1 MAALIN
7 LLVSPPLRRA
17 TTVTYAR
24 WQRCEARTA
33 TSTELD
39 MPHRLMPQNWP
50 VQVAA
55 VVRRASVL
63 GAADPGR
70 IRLRSAAATTFSL
83 LLAIGAMLVFTRAAG
98 QPVTVAML
106 GAVVAM
112 QASAA
117 VKDRD
122 QRSRNITTLLLF
134 FPAIGAMALAA
145 FLVPH
150 GKIVDVGFIAVLF
163 AAVWVRRYGPR
174 GNALGMVAFISY
186 FFVMFLRTPVHQIP
200 VLAVAVAVGIVSSLL
215 VHVLLFPERP
225 RVEARRLLSALR
237 AASLSTLDVATRR
250 GEVSVEVARH
260 QLDQLG
266 ETALLI
272 DDWLD
277 RHEAAKSL
285 SVTSKDLALRVF
297 EAQIMLEQAASFLW
311 WLDQDEPWPDGLVDA
326 VAALRICLDNN
337 PTDEQLRQAR
347 RMGAA
352 AADKADLSTSAGVA
366 TVTAY
371 RAMQAHLAIHHIT
384 TNARGISD
392 DDIAAAETDGDD
404 DHDTP
409 QGLNPSTKA
418 AIQVAVATSAATVL
432 GNLIS
437 PDRGY
442 WAVLTAFLVFTGV
455 STRGE
460 ILSRAGHRIVGT
472 IAGVV
477 AGVLLAAEIGRNPAL
492 QIVVLVVCV
501 FFAFYLATVAY
512 FWLTFFVTVLLAML
526 YGLLGNF
533 SAQVLEVRI
542 AETAVGSLV
551 GIASAYFV
559 FSTKTRAT
567 FAEKVTDYL
576 DQMERVID
584 TAVTAVL
591 TAGDAGDL
599 VVDTRRMDNSL
610 KAAITAGK
618 PLQMGPVSELRHGV
632 RRLMRGLQ
640 VANRSAHA
648 LARAGVT
655 ASHAGQPPDGADDA
669 LHQAAARADEA
680 IARVRRLIAGE
691 DVGAEKRSDAAV
703 FDVGLPEMRPGP
715 VRASVRALNMLD
727 RALTEV
733 TSRV

>member
-1 MAALIN
+1 MQLSAA
-7 LLVSPPLRRA
+7 
-17 TTVTYAR
+17 
-24 WQRCEARTA
+24 
-33 TSTELD
+33 
-39 MPHRLMPQNWP
+39 
-50 VQVAA
+50 
-55 VVRRASVL
+55 VRRASVL
-63 GAADPGR
+63 RAADPGR

-83 LLAIGAMLVFTRAAG
+83 LLAMGAMLAFTRAAG

-112 QASAA
+112 QASAS

-122 QRSRNITTLLLF
+122 QRSRNITTVLLF
-134 FPAIGAMALAA
+134 LPSIGAIALAA
-145 FLVPH
+145 FLGQH
-150 GKIVDVGFIAVLF
+150 GIIADIGFIVVLF

-174 GNALGMVAFISY
+174 GNALGMIAFISY
-186 FFVMFLRTPVHQIP
+186 FFALFLRIPVQHIP
-200 VLAVAVAVGIVSSLL
+200 VLAVAVAVGIISSLL

-237 AASLSTLDVATRR
+237 AASISTLDVVTQRDQFSAD
-250 GEVSVEVARH
+250 EARY

-311 WLDQDEPWPDGLVDA
+311 WLDQDEPWPDGLCDA
-326 VAALRICLDNN
+326 VAALRLCLDNN
-337 PTDEQLRQAR
+337 PTEEQLRHAR

-352 AADKADLSTSAGVA
+352 AEEKADLSTSAGVT

-384 TNARGISD
+384 TNARGICD
-392 DDIAAAETDGDD
+392 DDIAASSDD
-404 DHDTP
+404 DDDADDGADAP
-409 QGLNPSTKA
+409 SGLDPNTKA

-432 GNLIS
+432 GELIS
-437 PDRGY
+437 PDRWY

-455 STRGE
+455 TTRGE

-472 IAGVV
+472 VVGVV
-477 AGVLLAAEIGRNPAL
+477 AGVLLAAEIGRHPAI

-501 FFAFYLATVAY
+501 FFSFYLATVAY

-533 SAQVLEVRI
+533 SPQVLELRI
-542 AETAVGSLV
+542 AETAAGSLV

-567 FAEKVTDYL
+567 FAEKVDVYL
-576 DQMERVID
+576 DHMEQLID

-591 TAGDAGDL
+591 SAGDATDL
-599 VVDTRRMDNSL
+599 VVDTRRLDNAL
-610 KAAITAGK
+610 KEAITAGK
-618 PLQMGPVSELRHGV
+618 PLQMGPLSELRRGV
-632 RRLMRGLQ
+632 KRLMRGLQ

-655 ASHAGQPPDGADDA
+655 ASHGGPAPDGADDA
-669 LHQAAARADEA
+669 LHRAAARALHA
-680 IARVRRLIAGE
+680 IAGIRKLIAG
-691 DVGAEKRSDAAV
+691 DDADPREKRSDAAL
-703 FDVGLPEMRPGP
+703 FDIGMSEMRPGP
-715 VRASVRALNMLD
+715 VRAAVRALNILD
-727 RALTEV
+727 RTLSEV
-733 TSRV
+733 TTRV

>member
-1 MAALIN
+1 
-7 LLVSPPLRRA
+7 
-17 TTVTYAR
+17 
-24 WQRCEARTA
+24 
-33 TSTELD
+33 
-39 MPHRLMPQNWP
+39 
-50 VQVAA
+50 VQLAA

-63 GAADPGR
+63 NAADPGR

-83 LLAIGAMLVFTRAAG
+83 LLAIGAMLAFTRAAG

-122 QRSRNITTLLLF
+122 QRSRNITTVLLF

-145 FLVPH
+145 VLTPH

-237 AASLSTLDVATRR
+237 TASLSTLDVATRR
-250 GEVSVEVARH
+250 GQVSVDVARH
-260 QLDQLG
+260 ELDQLG

-311 WLDQDEPWPDGLVDA
+311 WLDQDEPWPEGLVDA

-337 PTDEQLRQAR
+337 PTDEQLRRAR
-347 RMGAA
+347 RMGAV

-392 DDIAAAETDGDD
+392 DDIAAAAAETDGDD
-404 DHDTP
+404 GQDAP
-409 QGLNPSTKA
+409 SGLNPSTKA

-551 GIASAYFV
+551 GIASAYFI

-567 FAEKVTDYL
+567 FAAKVTDYL

-599 VVDTRRMDNSL
+599 VADTRRMDNAL
-610 KAAITAGK
+610 KEAVTAGK
-618 PLQMGPVSELRHGV
+618 PLQMGPLSELRHGV

-655 ASHAGQPPDGADDA
+655 AAHGAQVPDGADEA
-669 LHQAAARADEA
+669 LHQAAARAGA
-680 IARVRRLIAGE
+680 AVAGIRKLVAG
-691 DVGAEKRSDAAV
+691 DDPNTSGKRSDPAL

-715 VRASVRALNMLD
+715 VRASVRALNVID

-733 TSRV
+733 TVRM

>member
-1 MAALIN
+1 MQL
-7 LLVSPPLRRA
+7 S
-17 TTVTYAR
+17 
-24 WQRCEARTA
+24 
-33 TSTELD
+33 
-39 MPHRLMPQNWP
+39 
-50 VQVAA
+50 AA
-55 VVRRASVL
+55 VNRASVL
-63 GAADPGR
+63 TAADPGR

-83 LLAIGAMLVFTRAAG
+83 MLAIGVMLAFTRVAG

-122 QRSRNITTLLLF
+122 QRSRNITTVLLF
-134 FPAIGAMALAA
+134 LPAIGAITLAA
-145 FLVPH
+145 FLGPH
-150 GKIVDVGFIAVLF
+150 GKIADVGFIAVLF

-186 FFVMFLRTPVHQIP
+186 FFALFLRTPLHQMP
-200 VLAVAVAVGIVSSLL
+200 MLAVAVAVGITSSLL

-237 AASLSTLDVATRR
+237 AASTAALDVAVTQR
-250 GEVSVEVARH
+250 GVVEVEVLRRR
-260 QLDQLG
+260 LDQLG

-277 RHEAAKSL
+277 RHEAANSL

-311 WLDQDEPWPDGLVDA
+311 WLDQDQPWPDGLRDA
-326 VAALRICLDNN
+326 VAALQICLMNN
-337 PTDEQLRQAR
+337 PTVKQLRQAR

-352 AADKADLSTSAGVA
+352 AADQADLSTSAGLA

-384 TNARGISD
+384 TNARGLSD
-392 DDIAAAETDGDD
+392 EDIADAGVHQEDGDD
-404 DHDTP
+404 SEEAPT
-409 QGLNPSTKA
+409 GLNPSTKA

-432 GNLIS
+432 GELIS
-437 PDRGY
+437 PDRWY

-455 STRGE
+455 TTRGE
-460 ILSRAGHRIVGT
+460 ILTRAGHRIVGT
-472 IAGVV
+472 VVGVV
-477 AGVLLAAEIGRNPAL
+477 AGVVLAAVIGRNPPV
-492 QIVVLVVCV
+492 QIAVLLVCV
-501 FFAFYLATVAY
+501 FFAFYLVAVAY

-533 SAQVLEVRI
+533 SLQVLEVRI
-542 AETAVGSLV
+542 AETAAGGLV
-551 GIASAYFV
+551 GIASAYFI

-567 FAEKVTDYL
+567 FVDKVDDYLGQMEKV
-576 DQMERVID
+576 IN
-584 TAVTAVL
+584 TAVAEVL
-591 TAGDAGDL
+591 APDDASDL
-599 VVDTRRMDNSL
+599 VADTRRMDNAL

-618 PLQMGPVSELRHGV
+618 PLQMGPLSELRHGV

-640 VANRSAHA
+640 IANRSAHA

-655 ASHAGQPPDGADDA
+655 ASHGGALPEGAADA
-669 LHQAAARADEA
+669 LEQAVARTCDAL
-680 IARVRRLIAGE
+680 ARVRKLVAG
-691 DVGAEKRSDAAV
+691 DDLNYVEKRSEMAA
-703 FDVGLPEMRPGP
+703 FDIGMPEMRPGP
-715 VRASVRALNMLD
+715 VRAAVRSLNMLD
-727 RALTEV
+727 RALAEV
-733 TSRV
+733 TTRV

>member
-1 MAALIN
+1 MRFAA
-7 LLVSPPLRRA
+7 A
-17 TTVTYAR
+17 
-24 WQRCEARTA
+24 
-33 TSTELD
+33 
-39 MPHRLMPQNWP
+39 
-50 VQVAA
+50 
-55 VVRRASVL
+55 VRRASVL
-63 GAADPGR
+63 SAADPGR

-83 LLAIGAMLVFTRAAG
+83 LLAIGAMLAFTRAAG

-122 QRSRNITTLLLF
+122 QRSRNVTTLLLF

-200 VLAVAVAVGIVSSLL
+200 VLAVAVAVGILSSLA

-237 AASLSTLDVATRR
+237 AVSLSTLDVATRR
-250 GEVSVEVARH
+250 GEVSVDVARH

-337 PTDEQLRQAR
+337 PTDDQLRQAR
-347 RMGAA
+347 RLGAV

-392 DDIAAAETDGDD
+392 DDVAAAGTDADD
-404 DHDTP
+404 DQDAPT
-409 QGLNPSTKA
+409 GLDPSTKS

-455 STRGE
+455 TTRGE

-477 AGVLLAAEIGRNPAL
+477 AGVLLAAGIGHNPAL

-567 FAEKVTDYL
+567 FAAKVNDYL

-591 TAGDAGDL
+591 NAGDAGDL
-599 VVDTRRMDNSL
+599 VTDTRRMDNAL
-610 KAAITAGK
+610 KEAVTAGK
-618 PLQMGPVSELRHGV
+618 PLQMGPLSELRHGV

-655 ASHAGQPPDGADDA
+655 ASHVGPPPDGADDA

-680 IARVRRLIAGE
+680 IARVRRLIAGD
-691 DVGAEKRSDAAV
+691 DVRIEKRSDAAV

-715 VRASVRALNMLD
+715 VRASVRALNVID

-733 TSRV
+733 TVRV

>member
-1 MAALIN
+1 M
-7 LLVSPPLRRA
+7 
-17 TTVTYAR
+17 
-24 WQRCEARTA
+24 
-33 TSTELD
+33 
-39 MPHRLMPQNWP
+39 
-50 VQVAA
+50 
-55 VVRRASVL
+55 RRASVL
-63 GAADPGR
+63 NAADPGR

-83 LLAIGAMLVFTRAAG
+83 LLAIGAMLAFTRAAG

-145 FLVPH
+145 FLAPH

-250 GEVSVEVARH
+250 GQVSVDVARH
-260 QLDQLG
+260 ELDQLG

-311 WLDQDEPWPDGLVDA
+311 WLDQDEPWPEGLVDA
-326 VAALRICLDNN
+326 FAALRICLDNN
-337 PTDEQLRQAR
+337 PTEEQLRQAR

-371 RAMQAHLAIHHIT
+371 RALQAHLAIHHIT

-392 DDIAAAETDGDD
+392 DDIAAAAAETDGDD
-404 DHDTP
+404 GQDAP
-409 QGLNPSTKA
+409 SGLDPSTKA

-567 FAEKVTDYL
+567 FAEKVNDYL
-576 DQMERVID
+576 DHMERVID

-599 VVDTRRMDNSL
+599 VADTRRMDNAL
-610 KAAITAGK
+610 KEAVTAGK
-618 PLQMGPVSELRHGV
+618 PLQMGPLSELRHGV

-655 ASHAGQPPDGADDA
+655 ASHVGPPPEGADDA
-669 LHQAAARADEA
+669 LHQAAARAGDA
-680 IARVRRLIAGE
+680 IARVRKLVAGD
-691 DVGAEKRSDAAV
+691 DVRNEKRSEAAV

-715 VRASVRALNMLD
+715 VRASVRALNVID

-733 TSRV
+733 TVRV

>member
-1 MAALIN
+1 M
-7 LLVSPPLRRA
+7 
-17 TTVTYAR
+17 
-24 WQRCEARTA
+24 
-33 TSTELD
+33 
-39 MPHRLMPQNWP
+39 
-50 VQVAA
+50 
-55 VVRRASVL
+55 RRASVL
-63 GAADPGR
+63 NAADPGR

-83 LLAIGAMLVFTRAAG
+83 LLAIGAMLAFTRAAG

-134 FPAIGAMALAA
+134 FPAIGTMALAA
-145 FLVPH
+145 FLAPH

-200 VLAVAVAVGIVSSLL
+200 VLAVAVAVGIASSLL

-250 GEVSVEVARH
+250 GQVSVDVARH
-260 QLDQLG
+260 ELDQLG

-277 RHEAAKSL
+277 RYEAAKSL

-311 WLDQDEPWPDGLVDA
+311 WLDQDEPWPEGLVDA
-326 VAALRICLDNN
+326 VAALRICLDNS
-337 PTDEQLRQAR
+337 PTEEQLRQAR

-392 DDIAAAETDGDD
+392 DDIAAAAAAAAVEADGDD
-404 DHDTP
+404 GQDAP
-409 QGLNPSTKA
+409 SGLDPSTKA

-501 FFAFYLATVAY
+501 FFAFYLAIVAY

-567 FAEKVTDYL
+567 FVEKVNDYL
-576 DQMERVID
+576 DHMERVID

-599 VVDTRRMDNSL
+599 VADTRRMDNAL
-610 KAAITAGK
+610 KEAVTAGK
-618 PLQMGPVSELRHGV
+618 PLQMGPLSELRHGV

-655 ASHAGQPPDGADDA
+655 ASHVGPPLEGADDA
-669 LHQAAARADEA
+669 LHQAAARAVDA
-680 IARVRRLIAGE
+680 IARVRKLVAGD
-691 DVGAEKRSDAAV
+691 DVRNEKRSEAAV

-733 TSRV
+733 TTRV

>member
-1 MAALIN
+1 M
-7 LLVSPPLRRA
+7 
-17 TTVTYAR
+17 
-24 WQRCEARTA
+24 
-33 TSTELD
+33 
-39 MPHRLMPQNWP
+39 
-50 VQVAA
+50 
-55 VVRRASVL
+55 RRASVL
-63 GAADPGR
+63 NAADPGR

-83 LLAIGAMLVFTRAAG
+83 LLAIGAMLAFTRAAG

-145 FLVPH
+145 FLAPH

-200 VLAVAVAVGIVSSLL
+200 VLAVAVAVGIASSLL

-250 GEVSVEVARH
+250 GQVSVDVARH
-260 QLDQLG
+260 ELDQLG

-272 DDWLD
+272 DDWLG
-277 RHEAAKSL
+277 RYEAAKSL

-311 WLDQDEPWPDGLVDA
+311 WLDQDEPWPEGLVDA

-337 PTDEQLRQAR
+337 PTEEQLRQAR

-392 DDIAAAETDGDD
+392 DDIAAAAAETDGDD
-404 DHDTP
+404 GQDAP
-409 QGLNPSTKA
+409 SGLDPSTKA

-501 FFAFYLATVAY
+501 FFAFYLAIVAY

-567 FAEKVTDYL
+567 FAEKVNDYL
-576 DQMERVID
+576 DHMERVID

-599 VVDTRRMDNSL
+599 VADTRRMDNAL
-610 KAAITAGK
+610 KEAVTAGK
-618 PLQMGPVSELRHGV
+618 PLQMGPLSELRHGV

-655 ASHAGQPPDGADDA
+655 ASHVGPPLEGADDA
-669 LHQAAARADEA
+669 LHQAAARAVDA
-680 IARVRRLIAGE
+680 IARVRKLVAG
-691 DVGAEKRSDAAV
+691 DDAVNEKRSGAAV

-733 TSRV
+733 TTRV

>member
-1 MAALIN
+1 M
-7 LLVSPPLRRA
+7 
-17 TTVTYAR
+17 
-24 WQRCEARTA
+24 
-33 TSTELD
+33 
-39 MPHRLMPQNWP
+39 
-50 VQVAA
+50 
-55 VVRRASVL
+55 RRASVL
-63 GAADPGR
+63 NAADPGR

-83 LLAIGAMLVFTRAAG
+83 LLAIGAMLAFTRAAG

-145 FLVPH
+145 FLAPH

-250 GEVSVEVARH
+250 GQVSVDVARH
-260 QLDQLG
+260 ELDQLG

-277 RHEAAKSL
+277 RYEAAKSL

-311 WLDQDEPWPDGLVDA
+311 WLDQDEPWPEGLVDA

-337 PTDEQLRQAR
+337 PTEEQLRQAR

-392 DDIAAAETDGDD
+392 DDIAAAAAEADGDD
-404 DHDTP
+404 GQDAP
-409 QGLNPSTKA
+409 SGLDPSTKA

-567 FAEKVTDYL
+567 FAEKVNDYL
-576 DQMERVID
+576 DHMERVID

-599 VVDTRRMDNSL
+599 VADTRRMDNAL
-610 KAAITAGK
+610 KEAVTAGK
-618 PLQMGPVSELRHGV
+618 PLQMGPLSELRHGV

-655 ASHAGQPPDGADDA
+655 ASHVGPPLEGADDA
-669 LHQAAARADEA
+669 LHQAAARAVDA
-680 IARVRRLIAGE
+680 IARVRKLVAGD
-691 DVGAEKRSDAAV
+691 DVRNEKRSEAAV

-733 TSRV
+733 TTRV

>member
-1 MAALIN
+1 MQLLAA
-7 LLVSPPLRRA
+7 
-17 TTVTYAR
+17 
-24 WQRCEARTA
+24 
-33 TSTELD
+33 
-39 MPHRLMPQNWP
+39 
-50 VQVAA
+50 
-55 VVRRASVL
+55 VRRASVL
-63 GAADPGR
+63 SAADPGH

-83 LLAIGAMLVFTRAAG
+83 LLAIGAMLAFTRAAG

-145 FLVPH
+145 VLVPH

-200 VLAVAVAVGIVSSLL
+200 VLAVAVAVGILSSLA

-250 GEVSVEVARH
+250 GEVSVDVARH

-311 WLDQDEPWPDGLVDA
+311 GLDQDEPWPEGLVDA

-347 RMGAA
+347 RLGAA

-366 TVTAY
+366 TATAY

-392 DDIAAAETDGDD
+392 DDIAAAGTDADD
-404 DHDTP
+404 DQDAPT
-409 QGLNPSTKA
+409 GLNPSTKS

-455 STRGE
+455 TTRGE

-477 AGVLLAAEIGRNPAL
+477 AGVLLAAEIGHNPTL

-567 FAEKVTDYL
+567 FAAKVNDYL
-576 DQMERVID
+576 DQMERVIG

-591 TAGDAGDL
+591 DAGDAGDL
-599 VVDTRRMDNSL
+599 VADTRRMDNAL
-610 KAAITAGK
+610 KEAVTAGK
-618 PLQMGPVSELRHGV
+618 PLQMGPLSELRHGV
-632 RRLMRGLQ
+632 RRMMRGLQ

-655 ASHAGQPPDGADDA
+655 AAHGAQVPDGADEA
-669 LHQAAARADEA
+669 LHQAAARAGA
-680 IARVRRLIAGE
+680 AVAGIRKLVAG
-691 DVGAEKRSDAAV
+691 DDPNTSEKRSDTAL

-715 VRASVRALNMLD
+715 VRASVRALNVID

-733 TSRV
+733 TVRV

>member
-1 MAALIN
+1 M
-7 LLVSPPLRRA
+7 
-17 TTVTYAR
+17 
-24 WQRCEARTA
+24 
-33 TSTELD
+33 
-39 MPHRLMPQNWP
+39 
-50 VQVAA
+50 
-55 VVRRASVL
+55 RRASVL
-63 GAADPGR
+63 NAADPGR

-83 LLAIGAMLVFTRAAG
+83 LLAIGAMLAFTRAAG

-145 FLVPH
+145 FLAPH

-200 VLAVAVAVGIVSSLL
+200 VLAVAVAVGIASSLL

-250 GEVSVEVARH
+250 GQVSVDVARH
-260 QLDQLG
+260 ELDQLG

-277 RHEAAKSL
+277 RYEAAKSL

-311 WLDQDEPWPDGLVDA
+311 WLDQDEPWPEGLVDA

-337 PTDEQLRQAR
+337 PTGEQLRQAR

-392 DDIAAAETDGDD
+392 DDIAAAAAAAAVEADGDD
-404 DHDTP
+404 GQDAP
-409 QGLNPSTKA
+409 SGLDPSTKA

-567 FAEKVTDYL
+567 FVEKVNDYL
-576 DQMERVID
+576 DHMERVID

-591 TAGDAGDL
+591 IAGDAGDL
-599 VVDTRRMDNSL
+599 VADTRRMDNAL
-610 KAAITAGK
+610 KEAVTAGK
-618 PLQMGPVSELRHGV
+618 PLQMGPLSELRHGV

-655 ASHAGQPPDGADDA
+655 ASHVGPPPEGADDA
-669 LHQAAARADEA
+669 LHQAAARAVDA
-680 IARVRRLIAGE
+680 IARVRKLVAG
-691 DVGAEKRSDAAV
+691 DDAVNEKRSGAAV

-733 TSRV
+733 TTRV

>member
-1 MAALIN
+1 M
-7 LLVSPPLRRA
+7 
-17 TTVTYAR
+17 
-24 WQRCEARTA
+24 
-33 TSTELD
+33 
-39 MPHRLMPQNWP
+39 
-50 VQVAA
+50 
-55 VVRRASVL
+55 RRASVL
-63 GAADPGR
+63 NAADPGR

-83 LLAIGAMLVFTRAAG
+83 LLAIGAMLAFTRAAG

-145 FLVPH
+145 FLAPH

-250 GEVSVEVARH
+250 GQVSVDVARH
-260 QLDQLG
+260 ELDQLG

-277 RHEAAKSL
+277 RYEAAKSL

-311 WLDQDEPWPDGLVDA
+311 WLDQDEPWPEGLVDA

-337 PTDEQLRQAR
+337 PTEEQLRQAR

-392 DDIAAAETDGDD
+392 DDIAAAAAAVEADGDD
-404 DHDTP
+404 GQDAP
-409 QGLNPSTKA
+409 SGLDPSTKA

-567 FAEKVTDYL
+567 FAEKVNDYL
-576 DQMERVID
+576 DHMERVID

-599 VVDTRRMDNSL
+599 VADTRRMDNAL
-610 KAAITAGK
+610 KEAVTAGK
-618 PLQMGPVSELRHGV
+618 PLQMGPLSELRHGV

-655 ASHAGQPPDGADDA
+655 ASHVGPPLEGADDA
-669 LHQAAARADEA
+669 LHQAAARAVDA
-680 IARVRRLIAGE
+680 IARVRKLVAGD
-691 DVGAEKRSDAAV
+691 DVRNEKRSEAAV

-733 TSRV
+733 TTRV

>member
-1 MAALIN
+1 M
-7 LLVSPPLRRA
+7 
-17 TTVTYAR
+17 
-24 WQRCEARTA
+24 
-33 TSTELD
+33 
-39 MPHRLMPQNWP
+39 
-50 VQVAA
+50 
-55 VVRRASVL
+55 VRRASVL
-63 GAADPGR
+63 NAADPGR

-83 LLAIGAMLVFTRAAG
+83 LLAICAMLAFTRAAG

-145 FLVPH
+145 VLAPH

-250 GEVSVEVARH
+250 GQVSVDVARH
-260 QLDQLG
+260 ELDQLG

-311 WLDQDEPWPDGLVDA
+311 WLDQDEPWPEGLVDA

-392 DDIAAAETDGDD
+392 DDIAAAAASADGDD
-404 DHDTP
+404 GQDAP
-409 QGLNPSTKA
+409 SGLDPSTKA

-460 ILSRAGHRIVGT
+460 ILSRAGHRVVGT

-542 AETAVGSLV
+542 AETAVGSVV

-567 FAEKVTDYL
+567 FAAKVTDYL

-584 TAVTAVL
+584 TAVTAVR

-599 VVDTRRMDNSL
+599 VADTRRMDNAL
-610 KAAITAGK
+610 KEAVTAGK
-618 PLQMGPVSELRHGV
+618 PLQMGPLSELRHGV

-655 ASHAGQPPDGADDA
+655 ASHVGPPPDGADET

-680 IARVRRLIAGE
+680 IARVRRLVAGD
-691 DVGAEKRSDAAV
+691 DVRVEKRSEAAV

-733 TSRV
+733 TTRV

>member
-1 MAALIN
+1 MQL
-7 LLVSPPLRRA
+7 
-17 TTVTYAR
+17 
-24 WQRCEARTA
+24 
-33 TSTELD
+33 
-39 MPHRLMPQNWP
+39 
-50 VQVAA
+50 AA

-63 GAADPGR
+63 NAADPGR

-83 LLAIGAMLVFTRAAG
+83 LLAIGAMLAFTRAAG

-122 QRSRNITTLLLF
+122 QRSRNITTVLLF

-145 FLVPH
+145 VLTPH

-237 AASLSTLDVATRR
+237 TASLSTLDVATRR
-250 GEVSVEVARH
+250 GQVSVDVARH
-260 QLDQLG
+260 ELDQLG

-311 WLDQDEPWPDGLVDA
+311 WLDQDEPWPEGLVDA

-337 PTDEQLRQAR
+337 PTDEQLRRAR
-347 RMGAA
+347 RMGAV

-392 DDIAAAETDGDD
+392 DDIAAAAAETDGDD
-404 DHDTP
+404 GQDAP
-409 QGLNPSTKA
+409 SGLNPSTKA

-551 GIASAYFV
+551 GIASAYFI

-567 FAEKVTDYL
+567 FAAKVTDYL

-599 VVDTRRMDNSL
+599 VADTRRMDNAL
-610 KAAITAGK
+610 KEAVTAGK
-618 PLQMGPVSELRHGV
+618 PLQMGPLSELRHGV

-655 ASHAGQPPDGADDA
+655 AAHGAQVPDGADEA
-669 LHQAAARADEA
+669 LHQAAARAGA
-680 IARVRRLIAGE
+680 AVAGIRKLVAG
-691 DVGAEKRSDAAV
+691 DDPNTSGKRSDPAL

-715 VRASVRALNMLD
+715 VRASVRALNVID

-733 TSRV
+733 TVRM

>member
-1 MAALIN
+1 M
-7 LLVSPPLRRA
+7 PPRP
-17 TTVTYAR
+17 V
-24 WQRCEARTA
+24 Q
-33 TSTELD
+33 
-39 MPHRLMPQNWP
+39 QNWP
-50 VQVAA
+50 VQLSAA
-55 VVRRASVL
+55 VRRASVL
-63 GAADPGR
+63 TAPDPGR
-70 IRLRSAAATTFSL
+70 IRLRSAAATTASL
-83 LLAIGAMLVFTRAAG
+83 LVAIGAMLVFTHATG

-145 FLVPH
+145 FLEPY
-150 GKIVDVGFIAVLF
+150 GKLADVGFIAVLF

-186 FFVMFLRTPVHQIP
+186 FFAMFLRTPLEHVP
-200 VLAVAVAVGIVSSLL
+200 VLAVAVAVGLASSLA

-237 AASLSTLDVATRR
+237 AASLSTLDVATKR
-250 GEVSVEVARH
+250 GQVSVEVARH

-277 RHEAAKSL
+277 RYEAAKSL
-285 SVTSKDLALRVF
+285 SITSKDLALRVF
-297 EAQIMLEQAASFLW
+297 EAQIMLEQAASFVW

-337 PTDEQLRQAR
+337 PTDDQLRQAR

-392 DDIAAAETDGDD
+392 DDIAATEPDSDD
-404 DHDTP
+404 QEAP
-409 QGLNPSTKA
+409 SGLNPNTKA

-432 GNLIS
+432 GNLIAA
-437 PDRGY
+437 DRGY

-472 IAGVV
+472 VVGVL
-477 AGVLLAAEIGRNPAL
+477 AGVLLAAEIGRHPAL

-533 SAQVLEVRI
+533 SPQVLEVRI
-542 AETAVGSLV
+542 AETVVGSLV

-567 FAEKVTDYL
+567 FAEKVNDYL
-576 DQMERVID
+576 DRLEELIE
-584 TAVTAVL
+584 TAVAAVL
-591 TAGDAGDL
+591 TAGDADDL
-599 VVDTRRMDNSL
+599 VADTRRLDNAL
-610 KAAITAGK
+610 KEAVNAGK
-618 PLQMGPVSELRHGV
+618 PLQIGPLSELRHGV

-655 ASHAGQPPDGADDA
+655 ASHGPAPDGADDA
-669 LHQAAARADEA
+669 LHQAAARARHAVAA
-680 IARVRRLIAGE
+680 IRKLIAGD
-691 DVGAEKRSDAAV
+691 DVKPSEKRSDAAL

-715 VRASVRALNMLD
+715 ARASIRALNVID

-733 TSRV
+733 TVRV

>member
-1 MAALIN
+1 MN
-7 LLVSPPLRRA
+7 
-17 TTVTYAR
+17 
-24 WQRCEARTA
+24 
-33 TSTELD
+33 
-39 MPHRLMPQNWP
+39 
-50 VQVAA
+50 
-55 VVRRASVL
+55 RASVL
-63 GAADPGR
+63 TAADPGR

-83 LLAIGAMLVFTRAAG
+83 MLAIGVMLAFTRVAG

-122 QRSRNITTLLLF
+122 QRSRNITTGLLF
-134 FPAIGAMALAA
+134 FPAIGAIALAA
-145 FLVPH
+145 FLGPH
-150 GKIVDVGFIAVLF
+150 GKIADVGFIAVLF

-186 FFVMFLRTPVHQIP
+186 FFALFLRTPLHQLP
-200 VLAVAVAVGIVSSLL
+200 VLAVAVAVGITSSLL

-237 AASLSTLDVATRR
+237 AASTAALDVAVTQR
-250 GEVSVEVARH
+250 GVVEVEVLRRR
-260 QLDQLG
+260 LDQLG

-277 RHEAAKSL
+277 RHEAANSL

-311 WLDQDEPWPDGLVDA
+311 WLDQEQPWPDGLRDA
-326 VAALRICLDNN
+326 VAALQICLTNN

-352 AADKADLSTSAGVA
+352 AADNADLSTSAGVA

-384 TNARGISD
+384 TNARGLSD
-392 DDIAAAETDGDD
+392 DDIADAGAHQEDGDD
-404 DHDTP
+404 GEDAPT
-409 QGLNPSTKA
+409 GLNPSTKA

-432 GNLIS
+432 GELVS
-437 PDRGY
+437 PDRWY

-455 STRGE
+455 TTRGE
-460 ILSRAGHRIVGT
+460 ILTRAGHRIVGT
-472 IAGVV
+472 VVGVV
-477 AGVLLAAEIGRNPAL
+477 AGVVLAALIGQNPPVQITVLLA
-492 QIVVLVVCV
+492 CV
-501 FFAFYLATVAY
+501 FFAFYLVTVAY

-533 SAQVLEVRI
+533 SLQVLEVRI
-542 AETAVGSLV
+542 AETAAGGLV
-551 GIASAYFV
+551 GIASAYFI

-567 FAEKVTDYL
+567 FVDKVDDYLGQMEKV
-576 DQMERVID
+576 IN
-584 TAVTAVL
+584 TAVAEL
-591 TAGDAGDL
+591 LRPDDASDL
-599 VVDTRRMDNSL
+599 VADTRRMDNAL
-610 KAAITAGK
+610 KAAVTAGK
-618 PLQMGPVSELRHGV
+618 PLQMGPLSELRRGV

-640 VANRSAHA
+640 IANRSAHA

-655 ASHAGQPPDGADDA
+655 ASHGGMAPEGTAEA
-669 LHQAAARADEA
+669 LEQAAARACDA
-680 IARVRRLIAGE
+680 VALVRKLVAG
-691 DVGAEKRSDAAV
+691 DDLNYVEKRSEIAT
-703 FDVGLPEMRPGP
+703 FDIGMPEMRPGP
-715 VRASVRALNMLD
+715 VRAAVRALNMLD

-733 TSRV
+733 TTRV

>member
-1 MAALIN
+1 MISSPQVVDLVLAEAARRGRADETIV
-7 LLVSPPLRRA
+7 LVTDRSTASLRWARNTMTTNGESVSRETTVISIVRQGDKARVGAVKSSEVDPSTIAGLVAASQDAAEAAPEARDSAPPLA
-17 TTVTYAR
+17 GVETSDD
-24 WQRCEARTA
+24 WEAPSPLTG
-33 TSTELD
+33 
-39 MPHRLMPQNWP
+39 
-50 VQVAA
+50 AA
-55 VVRRASVL
+55 VF
-63 GAADPGR
+63 GNIAA
-70 IRLRSAAATTFSL
+70 RLVDGFHRS
-83 LLAIGAMLVFTRAAG
+83 
-98 QPVTVAML
+98 
-106 GAVVAM
+106 
-112 QASAA
+112 
-117 VKDRD
+117 D
-122 QRSRNITTLLLF
+122 
-134 FPAIGAMALAA
+134 ALY
-145 FLVPH
+145 
-150 GKIVDVGFIAVLF
+150 GF
-163 AAVWVRRYGPR
+163 
-174 GNALGMVAFISY
+174 
-186 FFVMFLRTPVHQIP
+186 
-200 VLAVAVAVGIVSSLL
+200 
-215 VHVLLFPERP
+215 
-225 RVEARRLLSALR
+225 
-237 AASLSTLDVATRR
+237 
-250 GEVSVEVARH
+250 ARH
-260 QLDQLG
+260 ELDQLG

-311 WLDQDEPWPDGLVDA
+311 WLDQDEPWPEGLVDA
-326 VAALRICLDNN
+326 FAALRICLDNN
-337 PTDEQLRQAR
+337 PTEEQLRQAR

-371 RAMQAHLAIHHIT
+371 RALQAHLAIHHIT

-392 DDIAAAETDGDD
+392 DDIAAAAAETDGDD
-404 DHDTP
+404 GQDAP
-409 QGLNPSTKA
+409 SGLDPSTKA

-542 AETAVGSLV
+542 AETGAGSLV

-567 FAEKVTDYL
+567 FAEKVNDYL
-576 DQMERVID
+576 DHMERVID

-599 VVDTRRMDNSL
+599 VADTRRMDNAL
-610 KAAITAGK
+610 KEAVTAGK
-618 PLQMGPVSELRHGV
+618 PLQMGPLSELRHGV

-655 ASHAGQPPDGADDA
+655 ASHVGPPPEGADDA
-669 LHQAAARADEA
+669 LHQAAACAGDA
-680 IARVRRLIAGE
+680 IARVRKLVAGD
-691 DVGAEKRSDAAV
+691 DVRNEKRSEAAV

-715 VRASVRALNMLD
+715 VRASVRALNVID

-733 TSRV
+733 TVRV

>member
-1 MAALIN
+1 MQLSAA
-7 LLVSPPLRRA
+7 
-17 TTVTYAR
+17 
-24 WQRCEARTA
+24 
-33 TSTELD
+33 
-39 MPHRLMPQNWP
+39 
-50 VQVAA
+50 
-55 VVRRASVL
+55 VRRASVL
-63 GAADPGR
+63 SAADPGH
-70 IRLRSAAATTFSL
+70 IRLRSAAATTCSL
-83 LLAIGAMLVFTRAAG
+83 LVAIAAMLLLTHATH

-122 QRSRNITTLLLF
+122 QRSRNITTVLLF

-145 FLVPH
+145 FLAPH
-150 GKIVDVGFIAVLF
+150 GKIVDAGFIAVLF

-174 GNALGMVAFISY
+174 GNALGMVAFICY
-186 FFVMFLRTPVHQIP
+186 FFAMFLRTPVDHIP
-200 VLAVAVAVGIVSSLL
+200 VLAIAVAVGIASSLL

-237 AASLSTLDVATRR
+237 AASLSTLDVATKR
-250 GEVSVEVARH
+250 GQVSVDVARH
-260 QLDQLG
+260 QLDLLG

-337 PTDEQLRQAR
+337 PTDDQLRQAR

-352 AADKADLSTSAGVA
+352 AADKADLSISAGVA
-366 TVTAY
+366 TITAY

-392 DDIAAAETDGDD
+392 DDIAAAATDSDD
-404 DHDTP
+404 NPDAP
-409 QGLNPSTKA
+409 SGLNPSTKA

-432 GNLIS
+432 GNIVA

-455 STRGE
+455 TTRGE

-472 IAGVV
+472 IVGVL
-477 AGVLLAAEIGRNPAL
+477 AGVLLAAEIGRNPGL

-501 FFAFYLATVAY
+501 FFAFYLASVAY
-512 FWLTFFVTVLLAML
+512 FWLTFFVTVLLAMM

-533 SAQVLEVRI
+533 SPQVLEVRI
-542 AETAVGSLV
+542 AETAVGSIV
-551 GIASAYFV
+551 GIASAYFI

-567 FAEKVTDYL
+567 FAAKVNDYL
-576 DQMERVID
+576 DLMDQVID

-591 TAGDAGDL
+591 TADAADDL
-599 VVDTRRMDNSL
+599 VADTRRLDNAL
-610 KAAITAGK
+610 KEAVTAGK
-618 PLQMGPVSELRHGV
+618 PLQMGPLSELRHGV

-648 LARAGVT
+648 LARTGVT
-655 ASHAGQPPDGADDA
+655 ASHLGVQVPDGADEA
-669 LHQAAARADEA
+669 LHQAAARAETA
-680 IARVRRLIAGE
+680 VGGIRKLVAGDDIKPPE
-691 DVGAEKRSDAAV
+691 RRSDAAL

-715 VRASVRALNMLD
+715 VRAAIRALNVID

-733 TSRV
+733 TIRA

>member
-1 MAALIN
+1 M
-7 LLVSPPLRRA
+7 
-17 TTVTYAR
+17 
-24 WQRCEARTA
+24 
-33 TSTELD
+33 
-39 MPHRLMPQNWP
+39 
-50 VQVAA
+50 
-55 VVRRASVL
+55 RRASVL
-63 GAADPGR
+63 NAADPGR

-83 LLAIGAMLVFTRAAG
+83 LLAIGAMLAFTRAAG

-117 VKDRD
+117 VKERD

-145 FLVPH
+145 FLAPH

-200 VLAVAVAVGIVSSLL
+200 VLAVAVAVGIASSLL

-250 GEVSVEVARH
+250 GQVSVDVARH
-260 QLDQLG
+260 ELDQLG

-277 RHEAAKSL
+277 RYEAAKSL

-311 WLDQDEPWPDGLVDA
+311 WLDQDEPWPEGLVDA

-337 PTDEQLRQAR
+337 PTEEQLRQAR

-392 DDIAAAETDGDD
+392 DDIAAAAAAAAVEADGDD
-404 DHDTP
+404 GQDAP
-409 QGLNPSTKA
+409 SGLDPSTKA

-542 AETAVGSLV
+542 AETGAGSLV

-567 FAEKVTDYL
+567 FAEKVNDYL
-576 DQMERVID
+576 DHMERVID

-591 TAGDAGDL
+591 IAGDAGDL
-599 VVDTRRMDNSL
+599 VADTRRMDNAL
-610 KAAITAGK
+610 KEAVTAGK
-618 PLQMGPVSELRHGV
+618 PLQMGPLSELRHGV

-655 ASHAGQPPDGADDA
+655 ASHVGPPPEGADDA
-669 LHQAAARADEA
+669 LHQAAARAVDA
-680 IARVRRLIAGE
+680 IARVRKLVAG
-691 DVGAEKRSDAAV
+691 DDAVNEKRSGAAV

-733 TSRV
+733 TTRV

>member
-1 MAALIN
+1 M
-7 LLVSPPLRRA
+7 
-17 TTVTYAR
+17 
-24 WQRCEARTA
+24 
-33 TSTELD
+33 
-39 MPHRLMPQNWP
+39 
-50 VQVAA
+50 
-55 VVRRASVL
+55 RRASVL
-63 GAADPGR
+63 NAADPGR

-83 LLAIGAMLVFTRAAG
+83 LLAIGAMLAFTRAAG

-145 FLVPH
+145 FLAPH

-250 GEVSVEVARH
+250 GQVSVDVARH
-260 QLDQLG
+260 ELDQLG

-311 WLDQDEPWPDGLVDA
+311 WLDQDEPWPEGLVDA
-326 VAALRICLDNN
+326 FAALRICLDNN
-337 PTDEQLRQAR
+337 PTEEQLRQAR

-371 RAMQAHLAIHHIT
+371 RALQAHLAIHHIT

-392 DDIAAAETDGDD
+392 DDIAAAAAETDGDD
-404 DHDTP
+404 GQDAP
-409 QGLNPSTKA
+409 SGLDPSTKA

-567 FAEKVTDYL
+567 FAEKVNDYL
-576 DQMERVID
+576 DHMERVID

-599 VVDTRRMDNSL
+599 VADTRRMDNAL
-610 KAAITAGK
+610 KEAVTAGK
-618 PLQMGPVSELRHGV
+618 PLQMGPLSELRHGV

-655 ASHAGQPPDGADDA
+655 ASHVGPPLEGADDA
-669 LHQAAARADEA
+669 LHQAAARAVDA
-680 IARVRRLIAGE
+680 IARVRKLVAGD
-691 DVGAEKRSDAAV
+691 DVRNEKRSEAAV

-733 TSRV
+733 TTRV

>member
-1 MAALIN
+1 M
-7 LLVSPPLRRA
+7 
-17 TTVTYAR
+17 
-24 WQRCEARTA
+24 
-33 TSTELD
+33 
-39 MPHRLMPQNWP
+39 
-50 VQVAA
+50 
-55 VVRRASVL
+55 RRASVL
-63 GAADPGR
+63 NAADPGR

-83 LLAIGAMLVFTRAAG
+83 LLAIGAMLAFTRAAG

-145 FLVPH
+145 FLAPH

-200 VLAVAVAVGIVSSLL
+200 VLAVAVAVGIASSLL

-250 GEVSVEVARH
+250 GQVSVDVARH
-260 QLDQLG
+260 ELDQLG

-277 RHEAAKSL
+277 RYEAAKSL

-311 WLDQDEPWPDGLVDA
+311 WLDQDEPWPEGLVDA

-337 PTDEQLRQAR
+337 PTEEQLRQAR

-392 DDIAAAETDGDD
+392 DDIAAAAAAVEADGDD
-404 DHDTP
+404 GQDAP
-409 QGLNPSTKA
+409 SGLDPSTKA

-567 FAEKVTDYL
+567 FVEKVNDYL
-576 DQMERVID
+576 DHMERVID

-599 VVDTRRMDNSL
+599 VADTRRMDNAL
-610 KAAITAGK
+610 KEAVTAGK
-618 PLQMGPVSELRHGV
+618 PLQMGPLSELRHGV

-648 LARAGVT
+648 LARAGIT
-655 ASHAGQPPDGADDA
+655 ASHVGPPLEGADDA
-669 LHQAAARADEA
+669 LRQAAARAVDA
-680 IARVRRLIAGE
+680 IARVRKLVAG
-691 DVGAEKRSDAAV
+691 DDMRNEKRSEAAV

-733 TSRV
+733 TTRV

>member
-1 MAALIN
+1 VQFSAA
-7 LLVSPPLRRA
+7 
-17 TTVTYAR
+17 
-24 WQRCEARTA
+24 
-33 TSTELD
+33 
-39 MPHRLMPQNWP
+39 
-50 VQVAA
+50 
-55 VVRRASVL
+55 VRRASVL
-63 GAADPGR
+63 SAADPGR
-70 IRLRSAAATTFSL
+70 IRLRSAAATTISL
-83 LLAIGAMLVFTRAAG
+83 LLAIGAMLAFTRAAG

-122 QRSRNITTLLLF
+122 QRSRNITTVLLF

-145 FLVPH
+145 FLAPH

-250 GEVSVEVARH
+250 GQVSADVARH
-260 QLDQLG
+260 ELDQLG

-311 WLDQDEPWPDGLVDA
+311 WLDQDEPWPEGLVDA

-337 PTDEQLRQAR
+337 PTDQQLRQAR

-392 DDIAAAETDGDD
+392 HDIAAAGTSIDD
-404 DHDTP
+404 DEDAPT
-409 QGLNPSTKA
+409 GLNPSTKA

-455 STRGE
+455 TTRGE

-551 GIASAYFV
+551 GIASAYLI

-567 FAEKVTDYL
+567 FAEKVTGYL

-591 TAGDAGDL
+591 TAGDAADL
-599 VVDTRRMDNSL
+599 VADTRRMDNSL
-610 KAAITAGK
+610 KEAITAGK
-618 PLQMGPVSELRHGV
+618 PLQMGPVSEMRHGV

-655 ASHAGQPPDGADDA
+655 ASHAGPPPDGADDA
-669 LHQAAARADEA
+669 LHQAAARADDA
-680 IARVRRLIAGE
+680 IARVRKLIAG
-691 DVGAEKRSDAAV
+691 DDAQVEKRSEAAV
-703 FDVGLPEMRPGP
+703 FDIGLPEMRPGP
-715 VRASVRALNMLD
+715 VRAAVRALNVMD

-733 TSRV
+733 TVRV

>member
-1 MAALIN
+1 M
-7 LLVSPPLRRA
+7 
-17 TTVTYAR
+17 
-24 WQRCEARTA
+24 
-33 TSTELD
+33 
-39 MPHRLMPQNWP
+39 
-50 VQVAA
+50 
-55 VVRRASVL
+55 
-63 GAADPGR
+63 
-70 IRLRSAAATTFSL
+70 
-83 LLAIGAMLVFTRAAG
+83 LAFTHVAG
-98 QPVTVAML
+98 QPVMVAML

-122 QRSRNITTLLLF
+122 QRSRNITTVLLF

-145 FLVPH
+145 FLAPH
-150 GKIVDVGFIAVLF
+150 GKIVDIGFVAVLF
-163 AAVWVRRYGPR
+163 AAVWGRRYGPR
-174 GNALGMVAFISY
+174 GNALGMVAFIAY

-200 VLAVAVAVGIVSSLL
+200 VLAIAVAVGIASSLL

-237 AASLSTLDVATRR
+237 AASLSTLDVATKR
-250 GEVSVEVARH
+250 GQVSVDVARR
-260 QLDQLG
+260 QLDLLG

-337 PTDEQLRQAR
+337 PTDEHLRQAR
-347 RMGAA
+347 RMGAV

-392 DDIAAAETDGDD
+392 DDVAAAAAASADGDD
-404 DHDTP
+404 GQDVP
-409 QGLNPSTKA
+409 PGLNPSTKA

-432 GNLIS
+432 GNIVS

-455 STRGE
+455 TTRGE

-472 IAGVV
+472 VVGVV

-567 FAEKVTDYL
+567 FAAKVNDYL
-576 DQMERVID
+576 DLMDEVID
-584 TAVTAVL
+584 TAATAVL
-591 TAGDAGDL
+591 TAGAADDL
-599 VVDTRRMDNSL
+599 VADTRRLDNAL
-610 KAAITAGK
+610 KEAITAGK
-618 PLQMGPVSELRHGV
+618 PLQIGPLSELRHGV

-655 ASHAGQPPDGADDA
+655 ASHGGEVPDGADEA
-669 LHQAAARADEA
+669 LHQAVARAGA
-680 IARVRRLIAGE
+680 AVAGIRKLIAG
-691 DVGAEKRSDAAV
+691 DNVNPPEKRSDAAL
-703 FDVGLPEMRPGP
+703 FNVGLPEMRPGP
-715 VRASVRALNMLD
+715 VRAAVRALNVID
-727 RALTEV
+727 RALSEV
-733 TSRV
+733 TVRV

>member
-1 MAALIN
+1 ME
-7 LLVSPPLRRA
+7 VA
-17 TTVTYAR
+17 TA
-24 WQRCEARTA
+24 
-33 TSTELD
+33 
-39 MPHRLMPQNWP
+39 
-50 VQVAA
+50 
-55 VVRRASVL
+55 VRRASVL
-63 GAADPGR
+63 NAADPGR

-83 LLAIGAMLVFTRAAG
+83 LLAIGAMLAFTRAAG

-145 FLVPH
+145 FLAPH

-200 VLAVAVAVGIVSSLL
+200 VLAVAVAVGIASSLL

-250 GEVSVEVARH
+250 GQVSVDVARH
-260 QLDQLG
+260 ELDQLG

-277 RHEAAKSL
+277 RYEAAKSL

-311 WLDQDEPWPDGLVDA
+311 WLDQDEPWPEGLVDA

-337 PTDEQLRQAR
+337 PTEEQLRQAR

-392 DDIAAAETDGDD
+392 DDIAAAAAAVEADGDD
-404 DHDTP
+404 GQDAP
-409 QGLNPSTKA
+409 SGLDPSTKA

-567 FAEKVTDYL
+567 FVEKVNDYL
-576 DQMERVID
+576 DHMERVID

-599 VVDTRRMDNSL
+599 VADTRRMDNAL
-610 KAAITAGK
+610 KEAVTAGK
-618 PLQMGPVSELRHGV
+618 PLQMGPLSELRHGV

-655 ASHAGQPPDGADDA
+655 ASHVGPPLEGADDA
-669 LHQAAARADEA
+669 LHQAAARAVDA
-680 IARVRRLIAGE
+680 IARVRKLVAGD
-691 DVGAEKRSDAAV
+691 DVRNEKRSEAAV

-733 TSRV
+733 TTRV

>member
-1 MAALIN
+1 MQL
-7 LLVSPPLRRA
+7 S
-17 TTVTYAR
+17 
-24 WQRCEARTA
+24 
-33 TSTELD
+33 
-39 MPHRLMPQNWP
+39 
-50 VQVAA
+50 AA
-55 VVRRASVL
+55 VRKPSL
-63 GAADPGR
+63 LTTADPGR
-70 IRLRSAAATTFSL
+70 IRLRSAAATTSSL
-83 LLAIGAMLVFTRAAG
+83 LVAIVAMLAFTRAAG
-98 QPVTVAML
+98 QPITVAML

-122 QRSRNITTLLLF
+122 QRSRNITTVLLF
-134 FPAIGAMALAA
+134 FPAIGAMAVAA
-145 FLVPH
+145 FLAPH

-163 AAVWVRRYGPR
+163 AAVWGRRYGPR

-186 FFVMFLRTPVHQIP
+186 FFVMFLRTPLHQVP
-200 VLAVAVAVGIVSSLL
+200 VLAVAVAVGLASSLV

-237 AASLSTLDVATRR
+237 AASISTLDVATKR
-250 GEVSVEVARH
+250 GQVSVDIARH

-297 EAQIMLEQAASFLW
+297 EAQIMLEQASSFLW

-352 AADKADLSTSAGVA
+352 AADNADLSTSAGVA

-392 DDIAAAETDGDD
+392 DDIAAAADD
-404 DHDTP
+404 SDDEQEAP
-409 QGLNPSTKA
+409 SGLNPSTKA

-455 STRGE
+455 TTRGE

-472 IAGVV
+472 IVGVV
-477 AGVLLAAEIGRNPAL
+477 AGVLLAAEIGRHPAL

-533 SAQVLEVRI
+533 SPQVLEVRI

-567 FAEKVTDYL
+567 FAEKVNGYL
-576 DQMERVID
+576 DGMEQVID
-584 TAVTAVL
+584 TAVAAVL
-591 TAGDAGDL
+591 TAGDAEEL
-599 VVDTRRMDNSL
+599 VVDTRRLDNAL
-610 KAAITAGK
+610 KEAITAGK
-618 PLQMGPVSELRHGV
+618 PLQMGPLSELRHGV

-655 ASHAGQPPDGADDA
+655 ASHRPAPDGADEA
-669 LHQAAARADEA
+669 LHQAAARAGA
-680 IARVRRLIAGE
+680 AVAGIRKLIAGE
-691 DVGAEKRSDAAV
+691 NVDPSEKRSNAAP
-703 FDVGLPEMRPGP
+703 FEIGLPEMRPGP
-715 VRASVRALNMLD
+715 VRAAVRALNVMD
-727 RALTEV
+727 RALSEV
-733 TSRV
+733 TTRI

>member
-1 MAALIN
+1 
-7 LLVSPPLRRA
+7 
-17 TTVTYAR
+17 
-24 WQRCEARTA
+24 
-33 TSTELD
+33 
-39 MPHRLMPQNWP
+39 
-50 VQVAA
+50 
-55 VVRRASVL
+55 
-63 GAADPGR
+63 
-70 IRLRSAAATTFSL
+70 LRSAAATTFSL
-83 LLAIGAMLVFTRAAG
+83 LLAIAAMLAFTRAAG

-122 QRSRNITTLLLF
+122 QRSRNITTVLLF

-145 FLVPH
+145 FLAPH

-200 VLAVAVAVGIVSSLL
+200 MLAVAVAVGIFSSLL

-237 AASLSTLDVATRR
+237 AASLSTLDGATKR
-250 GEVSVEVARH
+250 GQVSVDVVRH

-272 DDWLD
+272 DDWLE

-285 SVTSKDLALRVF
+285 SVTSKDLGLRVF

-337 PTDEQLRQAR
+337 PTDDQLRQAR

-371 RAMQAHLAIHHIT
+371 RATQAHLAIHHIT

-392 DDIAAAETDGDD
+392 DDIAAAGADIDDGQEA
-404 DHDTP
+404 P
-409 QGLNPSTKA
+409 SGLNPSTKA

-455 STRGE
+455 TTRGE

-472 IAGVV
+472 IVGVV

-559 FSTKTRAT
+559 FSTKTRTT
-567 FAEKVTDYL
+567 FAAKVNDYL
-576 DQMERVID
+576 DRMEQVID
-584 TAVTAVL
+584 TAVAAIL
-591 TAGDAGDL
+591 TAGGAEDL
-599 VVDTRRMDNSL
+599 VADTRKLDNAL
-610 KAAITAGK
+610 KEAVTAGK
-618 PLQMGPVSELRHGV
+618 PLQMGPLSALRHGV

-655 ASHAGQPPDGADDA
+655 ASHGGSVPDGADDA
-669 LHQAAARADEA
+669 LHQAVARAGVA
-680 IARVRRLIAGE
+680 VAGIRTLVAG
-691 DVGAEKRSDAAV
+691 DDANAPEKRSDAAL

-715 VRASVRALNMLD
+715 VRAAIRALNVID
-727 RALTEV
+727 RALSEV
-733 TSRV
+733 TTRM

>member
-1 MAALIN
+1 
-7 LLVSPPLRRA
+7 
-17 TTVTYAR
+17 
-24 WQRCEARTA
+24 
-33 TSTELD
+33 
-39 MPHRLMPQNWP
+39 MPQNWP
-50 VQVAA
+50 VQVVAA
-55 VVRRASVL
+55 VRRASVL
-63 GAADPGR
+63 NAADPGR

-83 LLAIGAMLVFTRAAG
+83 LLAICAMLAFTRAAG

-145 FLVPH
+145 VLAPH

-250 GEVSVEVARH
+250 GQVSVDVARH
-260 QLDQLG
+260 ELDQLG

-311 WLDQDEPWPDGLVDA
+311 WLDQDEPWPEGLVDA

-392 DDIAAAETDGDD
+392 DDIAAAAARADGDD
-404 DHDTP
+404 DDQDAP
-409 QGLNPSTKA
+409 SGLNPSTKA
-418 AIQVAVATSAATVL
+418 AIQVAVATSAATIL

-460 ILSRAGHRIVGT
+460 ILSRAGHRVVGT

-542 AETAVGSLV
+542 AETAVGSVV

-567 FAEKVTDYL
+567 FAAKVTDYL

-584 TAVTAVL
+584 TAVTAVR

-599 VVDTRRMDNSL
+599 VADTRRMDNAL
-610 KAAITAGK
+610 KEAVTAGK
-618 PLQMGPVSELRHGV
+618 PLQMGPLSELRHGV

-655 ASHAGQPPDGADDA
+655 AAQGVQVPDGADEA
-669 LHQAAARADEA
+669 LHQAAARAGA
-680 IARVRRLIAGE
+680 AVAGIRKLVAGDDPNTSE
-691 DVGAEKRSDAAV
+691 RRSDTAL

-715 VRASVRALNMLD
+715 VRASVRALNVID

-733 TSRV
+733 TVRM

>member
-1 MAALIN
+1 
-7 LLVSPPLRRA
+7 
-17 TTVTYAR
+17 
-24 WQRCEARTA
+24 
-33 TSTELD
+33 
-39 MPHRLMPQNWP
+39 MPQNWP
-50 VQVAA
+50 VQLLAA
-55 VVRRASVL
+55 VRRASVL
-63 GAADPGR
+63 NAADPGR

-83 LLAIGAMLVFTRAAG
+83 LLAIGVMLAFTRAAG

-117 VKDRD
+117 VRDRD
-122 QRSRNITTLLLF
+122 QRSRNITTVLLF
-134 FPAIGAMALAA
+134 FPAIVAMALAA
-145 FLVPH
+145 FLAPH

-200 VLAVAVAVGIVSSLL
+200 VLAVAVAVGIASSLL
-215 VHVLLFPERP
+215 VHVVLFPERP

-237 AASLSTLDVATRR
+237 AASLSTLDVATKR
-250 GEVSVEVARH
+250 GQVSIEVARH
-260 QLDQLG
+260 QLDLLG

-311 WLDQDEPWPDGLVDA
+311 WLDRDEPWPEGLVDA

-337 PTDEQLRQAR
+337 PTDDQLRQAR

-392 DDIAAAETDGDD
+392 DDIAAARADD
-404 DHDTP
+404 DDDDNAP
-409 QGLNPSTKA
+409 SGLNPSTKA

-432 GNLIS
+432 GNVIS

-455 STRGE
+455 TTRGE

-472 IAGVV
+472 IVGVV
-477 AGVLLAAEIGRNPAL
+477 AGVLLAAEIGHNPAL

-576 DQMERVID
+576 DRLEQVIEA
-584 TAVTAVL
+584 AVAAVL
-591 TAGDAGDL
+591 AAGGADDL
-599 VVDTRRMDNSL
+599 VADTRKLDNAL
-610 KAAITAGK
+610 KEAVTAGK
-618 PLQMGPVSELRHGV
+618 PLQMGPLSELRHGV

-655 ASHAGQPPDGADDA
+655 ASHGVQAPDGSDDA
-669 LHQAAARADEA
+669 LHQAAARA
-680 IARVRRLIAGE
+680 G
-691 DVGAEKRSDAAV
+691 AAV
-703 FDVGLPEMRPGP
+703 AGIRKLVAGDDADPSDKRGETALFDVGLPEMRPGP
-715 VRASVRALNMLD
+715 VRAAVRALNVID
-727 RALTEV
+727 RALNEV
-733 TSRV
+733 STRV

>member
-1 MAALIN
+1 ME
-7 LLVSPPLRRA
+7 VA
-17 TTVTYAR
+17 TA
-24 WQRCEARTA
+24 
-33 TSTELD
+33 
-39 MPHRLMPQNWP
+39 
-50 VQVAA
+50 
-55 VVRRASVL
+55 VRRASVL
-63 GAADPGR
+63 NAADPGR

-83 LLAIGAMLVFTRAAG
+83 LLAIGAMLAFTRAAG

-145 FLVPH
+145 FLAPH

-200 VLAVAVAVGIVSSLL
+200 VLAVAVAVGIASSLL

-250 GEVSVEVARH
+250 GQVSVDVARH
-260 QLDQLG
+260 ELDQLG

-277 RHEAAKSL
+277 RYEAAKSL

-311 WLDQDEPWPDGLVDA
+311 WLDQDEPWPEGLVDA

-337 PTDEQLRQAR
+337 PTEEQLRQAR

-392 DDIAAAETDGDD
+392 DDIAAAAAAVEADGDD
-404 DHDTP
+404 GQDAP
-409 QGLNPSTKA
+409 SGLDPSTKA

-567 FAEKVTDYL
+567 FVEKVNDYL
-576 DQMERVID
+576 DHMERVID

-599 VVDTRRMDNSL
+599 VADTRRMDNAL
-610 KAAITAGK
+610 KEAVTAGK
-618 PLQMGPVSELRHGV
+618 PLQMGPLSELRHGV

-655 ASHAGQPPDGADDA
+655 ASHVGPPLEGADDA
-669 LHQAAARADEA
+669 LHQAAARAVDA
-680 IARVRRLIAGE
+680 IARVRKLVAGD
-691 DVGAEKRSDAAV
+691 DVRNEKRSEAAV

>member
-1 MAALIN
+1 MQLSAA
-7 LLVSPPLRRA
+7 
-17 TTVTYAR
+17 
-24 WQRCEARTA
+24 
-33 TSTELD
+33 
-39 MPHRLMPQNWP
+39 
-50 VQVAA
+50 
-55 VVRRASVL
+55 VRRASVL
-63 GAADPGR
+63 NAADPGR
-70 IRLRSAAATTFSL
+70 IRLRSAAATTCSL
-83 LLAIGAMLVFTRAAG
+83 LVAIVAMLVFTHAAG
-98 QPVTVAML
+98 QPITVAML

-122 QRSRNITTLLLF
+122 QRSRNITTVLLF
-134 FPAIGAMALAA
+134 FPAIGSMALAA
-145 FLVPH
+145 FLAPH

-163 AAVWVRRYGPR
+163 AAVWGRRYGPR
-174 GNALGMVAFISY
+174 GNALGMVAFIAY
-186 FFVMFLRTPVHQIP
+186 FFVMFLRTPVDHIP
-200 VLAVAVAVGIVSSLL
+200 VLAIAVAVGLAASLL
-215 VHVLLFPERP
+215 VHVVLFPERP

-237 AASLSTLDVATRR
+237 AASLSTLDVAIKR
-250 GEVSVEVARH
+250 GQVSVDVARH
-260 QLDQLG
+260 QLDLLG

-285 SVTSKDLALRVF
+285 SVTSRDLALRVF

-326 VAALRICLDNN
+326 VAALRMCLDNN
-337 PTDEQLRQAR
+337 PTDDQLRQAR
-347 RMGAA
+347 RMGAT

-392 DDIAAAETDGDD
+392 DDVAAAAAAADGDD
-404 DHDTP
+404 GQDP
-409 QGLNPSTKA
+409 PSGLNPSTKA

-432 GNLIS
+432 GNMVS

-455 STRGE
+455 TTRGE

-472 IAGVV
+472 VVGVV
-477 AGVLLAAEIGRNPAL
+477 AGVLLAAEIGRNPGL

-567 FAEKVTDYL
+567 FAEKVDAYL
-576 DQMERVID
+576 DGMEQVID

-591 TAGDAGDL
+591 TADAADAL
-599 VVDTRRMDNSL
+599 VADTRRLDNAL
-610 KAAITAGK
+610 KEAVTAGK
-618 PLQMGPVSELRHGV
+618 PLQIGPFSELRHGV

-655 ASHAGQPPDGADDA
+655 ASHGGQIPDGADEA
-669 LHQAAARADEA
+669 LHQAVARAGTA
-680 IARVRRLIAGE
+680 VAGIRTLIAG
-691 DVGAEKRSDAAV
+691 DNVNPPEKRSDAAL

-715 VRASVRALNMLD
+715 VRAAIRALNVID

-733 TSRV
+733 TIRV

>member
-1 MAALIN
+1 M
-7 LLVSPPLRRA
+7 
-17 TTVTYAR
+17 
-24 WQRCEARTA
+24 
-33 TSTELD
+33 
-39 MPHRLMPQNWP
+39 
-50 VQVAA
+50 
-55 VVRRASVL
+55 RRASVL
-63 GAADPGR
+63 NAADPGR

-83 LLAIGAMLVFTRAAG
+83 LLAIGAMLAFTRAAG

-145 FLVPH
+145 FLAPH

-200 VLAVAVAVGIVSSLL
+200 VLAVAVAVGIASSLL

-250 GEVSVEVARH
+250 GQVSVDVARH
-260 QLDQLG
+260 ELDQLG

-277 RHEAAKSL
+277 RYEAAKSL

-311 WLDQDEPWPDGLVDA
+311 WLDQDEPWPEGLVDA

-392 DDIAAAETDGDD
+392 DDIAAAAAAAAVEADGDD
-404 DHDTP
+404 GQDAP
-409 QGLNPSTKA
+409 SGLDPSTKA

-567 FAEKVTDYL
+567 FVEKVNDYL
-576 DQMERVID
+576 DHMERVID

-599 VVDTRRMDNSL
+599 VADTRRMDNAL
-610 KAAITAGK
+610 KEAVTAGK
-618 PLQMGPVSELRHGV
+618 PLQMGPLSELRHGV

-655 ASHAGQPPDGADDA
+655 ASHVGPPLEGADDA
-669 LHQAAARADEA
+669 LHQAAARAVDA
-680 IARVRRLIAGE
+680 IARVRKLVAGD
-691 DVGAEKRSDAAV
+691 DVRNEKRSEAAV

-733 TSRV
+733 TTRV

>member
-1 MAALIN
+1 M
-7 LLVSPPLRRA
+7 
-17 TTVTYAR
+17 
-24 WQRCEARTA
+24 
-33 TSTELD
+33 
-39 MPHRLMPQNWP
+39 
-50 VQVAA
+50 
-55 VVRRASVL
+55 
-63 GAADPGR
+63 
-70 IRLRSAAATTFSL
+70 
-83 LLAIGAMLVFTRAAG
+83 LAFTRAAG
-98 QPVTVAML
+98 QPVTIAML

-122 QRSRNITTLLLF
+122 QRSRNITTVLLF

-145 FLVPH
+145 FLAPH

-250 GEVSVEVARH
+250 GQVSADVARRE
-260 QLDQLG
+260 LDQLG

-311 WLDQDEPWPDGLVDA
+311 WLDQDEPWPEGLVDA

-392 DDIAAAETDGDD
+392 DDIAAGGTSFDD
-404 DHDTP
+404 EDVPT
-409 QGLNPSTKA
+409 GLNPSTKA
-418 AIQVAVATSAATVL
+418 AVQVAVATSAATVL

-455 STRGE
+455 TTRGE

-551 GIASAYFV
+551 GIASAYLV

-567 FAEKVTDYL
+567 FAEKVTGYL

-591 TAGDAGDL
+591 TAGDAADL
-599 VVDTRRMDNSL
+599 VADTRRMDNSL
-610 KAAITAGK
+610 KEAITAGK
-618 PLQMGPVSELRHGV
+618 PLQMGPVSEMRHGV

-655 ASHAGQPPDGADDA
+655 ASHAGPPPDGADDA
-669 LHQAAARADEA
+669 LHQAAARADDA
-680 IARVRRLIAGE
+680 IARVRKLIAG
-691 DVGAEKRSDAAV
+691 DDAQVEKRSEAAV
-703 FDVGLPEMRPGP
+703 FDIGLPEMRPGP
-715 VRASVRALNMLD
+715 VRAAVRALNVMD

-733 TSRV
+733 TVRV

>member
-1 MAALIN
+1 
-7 LLVSPPLRRA
+7 
-17 TTVTYAR
+17 
-24 WQRCEARTA
+24 
-33 TSTELD
+33 
-39 MPHRLMPQNWP
+39 
-50 VQVAA
+50 VQLVAA
-55 VVRRASVL
+55 VRRASVL
-63 GAADPGR
+63 NAADPGR

-83 LLAIGAMLVFTRAAG
+83 LLAIGAMLAFTRAAG

-145 FLVPH
+145 FLAPH

-237 AASLSTLDVATRR
+237 AASLATLDVAVRR
-250 GEVSVEVARH
+250 GQVSVDVVRH
-260 QLDQLG
+260 ELDQLG

-297 EAQIMLEQAASFLW
+297 EAQIMLEQAAAFLW
-311 WLDQDEPWPDGLVDA
+311 GLDQDEPWPEGLVDA

-337 PTDEQLRQAR
+337 PTEEQLRQAR

-366 TVTAY
+366 TVTVY

-392 DDIAAAETDGDD
+392 DDIAAAAGADGDD
-404 DHDTP
+404 DGQDAP
-409 QGLNPSTKA
+409 SGLHPSTKA

-501 FFAFYLATVAY
+501 FFAFYLASVAY

-559 FSTKTRAT
+559 FSTKTRST

-576 DQMERVID
+576 DHMEQVID

-591 TAGDAGDL
+591 TAGDAADL
-599 VVDTRRMDNSL
+599 VADTRRMDNSL
-610 KAAITAGK
+610 KEAITAGK

-655 ASHAGQPPDGADDA
+655 ASHGGPPPDGADEA

-680 IARVRRLIAGE
+680 VARVRRLIAGD
-691 DVGAEKRSDAAV
+691 DVHVEKRSEAAV

-733 TSRV
+733 TTRV